1 MEACRLAELG
11 GELLGRAQA
20 SRHGRVAVPGRIG
33 DRSLDLEEKIVA
45 LVGGEV
51 GQRVADGAD
60 VAADIVRSGRRAVH
74 AVTSSSVL
82 SKVESVREKSAQTAR
97 ASSSWLRPRS
107 VMP

>member
-11 GELLGRAQA
+11 GELLGWAQA
-20 SRHGRVAVPGRIG
+20 SRHGRVAVPGRTAIEP
-33 DRSLDLEEKIVA
+33 DSKKVVA

-60 VAADIVRSGRRAVH
+60 VAADIVRSGGRAVH

-82 SKVESVREKSAQTAR
+82 SRVESVREKSAQTAR